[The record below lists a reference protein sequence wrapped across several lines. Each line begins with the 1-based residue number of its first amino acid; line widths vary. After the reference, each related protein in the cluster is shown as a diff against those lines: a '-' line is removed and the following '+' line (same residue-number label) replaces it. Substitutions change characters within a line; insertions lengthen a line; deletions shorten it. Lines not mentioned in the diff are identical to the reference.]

1 MNIHMNEIHPSCENG
16 AYDITSPSNNE
27 FHKEHEECWPWV
39 CLDIVN
45 EIFSF
50 FPWHSI
56 NV

>member
-1 MNIHMNEIHPSCENG
+1 MNEIHPSCENG

-27 FHKEHEECWPWV
+27 FHKEHEEYWPWV

>member
-1 MNIHMNEIHPSCENG
+1 MNEIHPSCENG
-16 AYDITSPSNNE
+16 VHDITSPSNNK
-27 FHKEHEECWPWV
+27 FHKEQQEWWAWA

-45 EIFSF
+45 EILSC